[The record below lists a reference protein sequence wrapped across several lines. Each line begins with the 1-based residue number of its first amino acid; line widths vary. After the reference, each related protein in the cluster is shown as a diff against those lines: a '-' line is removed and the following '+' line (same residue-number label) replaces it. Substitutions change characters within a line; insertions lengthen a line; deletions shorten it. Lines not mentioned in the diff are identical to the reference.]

1 MGWPRQPR
9 QRVRPRFAATGSAA
23 VPLARPSADPRPGRA
38 RLAVLLGCLALGI
51 PVLLWQLGNTGLV
64 DETPPRFAEAARTMA
79 EGGNWLTPWV
89 NGLPRYDKPPLVYWL
104 MALGY
109 RLPGQDHWNPLGTW
123 AARLPSALASIGVML
138 SLADTLVRWPQPS
151 PLQGAA
157 APFSRRA
164 ALTGLAAALA
174 FLLSPLVL
182 LWSRIAVSDA
192 LFNGC
197 LAVAL
202 LLFWQAW
209 ADPER
214 PWWPG
219 WLVLGLAVLT
229 KGPVALALA
238 GLTLAG
244 FGWQT
249 RSLRALW
256 RRLRPWPGL
265 GLTLGVAGPWFLA
278 MLLVE
283 GKPYWDSFFGY
294 HNLQRF
300 VSVVNQHLEPWWFF
314 LPVLVVASLPFT
326 PLLLLGLGRGLISA
340 DNRSLPPPDS
350 LRCFAA
356 CWLLA
361 VLLFFTLAATKLPS
375 YWLPATPAAGVLIA
389 LAAQDGE
396 VAFGG
401 AAAGGRD
408 GGWFP
413 WAQGL
418 TTLVSGVLA
427 AALWASPAWIP
438 LIHDPEMPTLGAELQ
453 ASGLVLRAA
462 ACFSLTTLIGG
473 VFWLRS
479 LASASPRRGQ
489 PPGWLLALQLP
500 VVAFQ
505 LVAVLPMWQLG
516 DGVRGQPV
524 RAIAAEV
531 ERFSRPG
538 EKLAMVGILKP
549 SLHYYSRRVVLY
561 EGTSAEGVANLA
573 DRLRSERRR
582 GLEPSSTATSPTV
595 LVVIDDQTA
604 ALPHWRQL
612 EGTPLGR
619 SGLYRLWRVE
629 RARLDQQAA
638 DLVHSGQARISWRDP
653 RPERY

>member
-1 MGWPRQPR
+1 MP
-9 QRVRPRFAATGSAA
+9 A
-23 VPLARPSADPRPGRA
+23 ARPSADRPTHPTRW
-38 RLAVLLGCLALGI
+38 LVVLGCLVLGI
-51 PVLLWQLGNTGLV
+51 PLLLWQLGDTGLV

-109 RLPGQDHWNPLGTW
+109 ILPGQDQWNPLGTW
-123 AARLPSALASIGVML
+123 AARLPSALASLGVML

-151 PLQGAA
+151 CGQPAA
-157 APFSRRA
+157 APFSREA
-164 ALTGLAAALA
+164 ALTALTAALA
-174 FLLSPLVL
+174 FVLSPLVL

-192 LFNGC
+192 LFSGC
-197 LAVAL
+197 LAVAM

-209 ADPER
+209 ADPHR

-238 GLTLAG
+238 GLTLGG
-244 FGWQT
+244 FGW
-249 RSLRALW
+249 RAGASRALW
-256 RRLRPWPGL
+256 RRLQPWPGL
-265 GLTLGVAGPWFLA
+265 GLTLGVSLPWFLA
-278 MLLVE
+278 MVLVE
-283 GKPYWDSFFGY
+283 GRPYWDSFFGY

-300 VSVVNQHLEPWWFF
+300 VTVVNQHLEPWWYF

-326 PLLLLGLGRGLISA
+326 PLLGLGVVRGLRAASA
-340 DNRSLPPPDS
+340 KSQPS
-350 LRCFAA
+350 SATLRCFAS

-375 YWLPATPAAGVLIA
+375 YWLPATPAAGLLIA

-396 VAFGG
+396 NAVAKYPAVGG
-401 AAAGGRD
+401 AGRC
-408 GGWFP
+408 FRM
-413 WAQGL
+413 AQGL
-418 TTLVSGVLA
+418 TTLLCGVLSA
-427 AALWASPAWIP
+427 GLWASPAWIP
-438 LIHDPEMPTLGAELQ
+438 LIHDPEMPTLSSDLL

-462 ACFSLTTLIGG
+462 LCFSLATLIGI
-473 VFWLRS
+473 WLWFRG
-479 LASASPRRGQ
+479 LGPGGAGRGQ
-489 PPGWLLALQLP
+489 PAGWLLALQLP

-505 LVAVLPMWQLG
+505 LVAVLPMWHLG

-524 RAIAAEV
+524 RDMAAAV
-531 ERFSRPG
+531 TRLARPG
-538 EKLAMVGILKP
+538 ERLAMVGILKP

-561 EGTSAEGVANLA
+561 EGTSADGVANLS

-582 GLEPSSTATSPTV
+582 DLEPSSTTTSPTV
-595 LVVIDDQTA
+595 LVVIDGQTA

-612 EGTPLGR
+612 DGIPLNT
-619 SGLYRLWRVE
+619 SGLYRLWRVD
-629 RARLDQQAA
+629 RNRLDQLAGS
-638 DLVHSGQARISWRDP
+638 LVSAGQARVSWRDA